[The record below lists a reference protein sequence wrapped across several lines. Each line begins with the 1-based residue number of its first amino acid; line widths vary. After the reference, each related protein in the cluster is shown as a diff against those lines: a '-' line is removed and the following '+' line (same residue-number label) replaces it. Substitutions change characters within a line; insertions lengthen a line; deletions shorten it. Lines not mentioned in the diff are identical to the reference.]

1 MKFRLDYAKM
11 LVLDAE
17 DLAEAGIKKAYE
29 SALPV
34 LRQYVSQPA
43 QVQDVI
49 DNDVPSYLVRCGG
62 QEYVIYSPALPEDEG
77 RLWARPAYVFFK
89 IINDQLA
96 KSEYR
101 LYAINGGNDLGG
113 MFLTQSEYEAAR
125 KSLPRKKDWPYLLT
139 LEYPWYGEPHDE

>member
-17 DLAEAGIKKAYE
+17 GLAEAGIKKAYE

-34 LRQYVSQPA
+34 LRQYVSEPA
-43 QVQDVI
+43 QVQEVI
-49 DNDVPSYLVRCGG
+49 DNDTPSYLVRCAG
-62 QEYVIYSPALPEDEG
+62 QEYMIYSPALPDDEG
-77 RLWARPAYVFFK
+77 QLWGRATYAFFK
-89 IINDQLA
+89 MINDQLS

-113 MFLTQSEYEAAR
+113 MFLTQPECEAAR
-125 KSLPRKKDWPYLLT
+125 KSLRRKEDWPHVLT
-139 LEYPWYGEPHDE
+139 LEHPRYGQQHG

>member
-1 MKFRLDYAKM
+1 M

-34 LRQYVSQPA
+34 LRQYISEPS
-43 QVQDVI
+43 QVQELV
-49 DNDVPSYLVRCGG
+49 DNDTPSYLVRCAG
-62 QEYVIYSPALPEDEG
+62 QEYLIYSPTLPDDEAQLWG
-77 RLWARPAYVFFK
+77 RAAYAFFK
-89 IINDQLA
+89 IINNQLA

-113 MFLTQSEYEAAR
+113 MFLTQSECEAAQ

-139 LEYPWYGEPHDE
+139 LEHPWYGQLHS